1 MPELLPL
8 DCQNFHY
15 IIQNPCKHSRGH
27 NFVSDFMNL
36 GHNIYFCKQ
45 SLMFGHEGSKYR
57 SPGQILQKPRKHS
70 IRQSFGSIMMK
81 LDQDVC
87 LDNI

>member
-15 IIQNPCKHSRGH
+15 IIQNPCKHS
-27 NFVSDFMNL
+27 DFMNF